1 MVTIT
6 DDVEADV
13 SADGKRIVV
22 VMARIHPC
30 DAISS
35 FVIQGQQLSFFL
47 SILKYRDS
55 SNRTVVGTKK
65 KPS

>member
-35 FVIQGQQLSFFL
+35 FVIQGQQLSFF
-47 SILKYRDS
+47 SFNFEI
-55 SNRTVVGTKK
+55 VIQPFG
-65 KPS
+65 

>member
-35 FVIQGQQLSFFL
+35 FVIQGQQLSFF
-47 SILKYRDS
+47 SF
-55 SNRTVVGTKK
+55 NF
-65 KPS
+65 

>member
-35 FVIQGQQLSFFL
+35 FVIQGQQMPNVFFFKFQRAEL
-47 SILKYRDS
+47 
-55 SNRTVVGTKK
+55 
-65 KPS
+65 

>member
-35 FVIQGQQLSFFL
+35 FVIQGQQLSFFFL
-47 SILKYRDS
+47 SILK
-55 SNRTVVGTKK
+55 
-65 KPS
+65 

>member
-35 FVIQGQQLSFFL
+35 FVIQGQQLSFFSFNFEIVTYL
-47 SILKYRDS
+47 AIWLTWSK
-55 SNRTVVGTKK
+55 
-65 KPS
+65 